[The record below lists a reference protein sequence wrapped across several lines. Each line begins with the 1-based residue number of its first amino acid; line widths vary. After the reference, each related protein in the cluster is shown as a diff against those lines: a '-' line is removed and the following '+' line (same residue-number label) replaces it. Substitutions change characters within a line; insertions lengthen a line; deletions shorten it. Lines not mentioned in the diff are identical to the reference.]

1 MTYEKIEAAKHV
13 ADGPAIATAA
23 ATFFGLLPEAT
34 ALLSFIWIAIRIYE
48 TATVQKLIERLR
60 NKQ

>member
-1 MTYEKIEAAKHV
+1 MTHEKIEAAKHI
-13 ADGPAIATAA
+13 ADGTAITTAA

-48 TATVQKLIERLR
+48 TATVQL
-60 NKQ
+60 Q